1 LSSSGPDRDG
11 GGQPGPAPG
20 AQPGPGVSDDQMDAT
35 AAESD
40 QDPQRGEDPPRTVGG
55 RPDPDPGPDPDPAW
69 QPPPGRVDTWQA
81 AFDRLTIKH
90 RPRRE
95 VVLPYL
101 LVRALTSGDRGR
113 RALWPPA
120 PCWESPDILLIDA
133 GWSGPFDPSQLVASP
148 TAGRSY
154 RVFVH
159 VWNLGLVPAVGVH
172 VRAWWVRPGFFGQ
185 QTAVLP
191 EYQPALIGGSM
202 IDLSHRRSP
211 DCHQLVELDRPWTIP
226 ADVTGH
232 ECLIASASCPADP
245 WAGAWAPNDDRHV
258 ALRNLTI
265 RAGTQNLRPLLQQL
279 LRALPADGAV
289 HITHG
294 GEAAG
299 PLLQAVAGG
308 RVLAPTQNDPT
319 RTVAVRPARL
329 DELSAGVV
337 VGNERHIATIIMD
350 NTTNNRSLVVP
361 SDRLEALFAE
371 QGWPSPFA
379 DLPHLPRNVLQLP
392 PEVLGPM
399 EFHPT
404 PLILGWLLSSDLVSV
419 EVITSALRGPPGAQ
433 HLLRFTLTDL
443 AGGMIGGYS
452 LVVL

>member
-1 LSSSGPDRDG
+1 MNPTSPE
-11 GGQPGPAPG
+11 QPSVD
-20 AQPGPGVSDDQMDAT
+20 QPVDDQAN
-35 AAESD
+35 AAESDPD
-40 QDPQRGEDPPRTVGG
+40 QDPQRGDDPPNTVGG

-69 QPPPGRVDTWQA
+69 QPPPGRVETWRA
-81 AFDRLTIKH
+81 VFNRLTVRH

-101 LVRALTSGDRGR
+101 LVRSLTPGDRGQ
-113 RALWPPA
+113 RALWPPT
-120 PCWESPDILLIDA
+120 PCWESPDISLIDA
-133 GWSGPFDPSQLVASP
+133 GWNGPFDATRLVASP

-172 VRAWWVRPGFFGQ
+172 VRAWWVQPGFFGQ
-185 QTAVLP
+185 PTAGQP
-191 EYQPALIGGSM
+191 GYQPTLIGGTM

-211 DCHQLVELDRPWTIP
+211 DCHQVVELDQPWSIP
-226 ADVTGH
+226 ADATGH

-245 WAGAWAPNDDRHV
+245 WLQGWAPNNDRHI
-258 ALRNLTI
+258 AQRNLTI
-265 RAGTQNLRPLLQQL
+265 RAGTQDVLPLLGRL
-279 LRALPADGAV
+279 VGVLPPDGAI

-294 GEAAG
+294 AEAAG

-308 RVLAPTQNDPT
+308 RVPAPTPDHPN
-319 RTVAVRPARL
+319 RTVEVRPARL

-337 VGNERHIATIIMD
+337 VGSERHIATIILD
-350 NTTNNRSLVVP
+350 NTANNRALVVP
-361 SDRLEALFAE
+361 SDRLETLFAE

-379 DLPHLPRNVLQLP
+379 DLPRLPQSVLQLP
-392 PEVLGPM
+392 QETLDEMRFRPGLPI
-399 EFHPT
+399 
-404 PLILGWLLSSDLVSV
+404 LAWILGIGQIPA
-419 EVITSALRGPPGAQ
+419 EAITSALRGPPGAQ

-443 AGGMIGGYS
+443 AGVIIGGYS

>member
-1 LSSSGPDRDG
+1 MNAMSPTSPK
-11 GGQPGPAPG
+11 QPGADEPG
-20 AQPGPGVSDDQMDAT
+20 DDRVNT
-35 AAESD
+35 AGAGLG
-40 QDPQRGEDPPRTVGG
+40 QDPQRGDDPPHTVGG

-69 QPPPGRVDTWQA
+69 QPPPGRVDEWRA
-81 AFDRLTIKH
+81 VFDRLTVRH
-90 RPRRE
+90 RPHRE

-101 LVRALTSGDRGR
+101 LVRSLTSGDRGR
-113 RALWPPA
+113 RALWPPT
-120 PCWESPDILLIDA
+120 PCWESPDISLIDA
-133 GWSGPFDPSQLVASP
+133 GWNGPFDPSRLVASP

-185 QTAVLP
+185 PAGRP
-191 EYQPALIGGSM
+191 GYQPTLIGGTM

-211 DCHQLVELDRPWTIP
+211 DCHRVVELDQPWSIP

-232 ECLIASASCPADP
+232 ECLLASASCPADP
-245 WAGAWAPNDDRHV
+245 WLGGWAPNDDRHV
-258 ALRNLTI
+258 AQRNLTV
-265 RAGTQNLRPLLQQL
+265 RAGPQDLVPLLQQL
-279 LRALPADGAV
+279 ERDLPPDGAI

-308 RVLAPTQNDPT
+308 RVPAPTPNDPN

-329 DELSAGVV
+329 DELSTGVV
-337 VGNERHIATIIMD
+337 SGSERHIATIILD
-350 NTTNNRSLVVP
+350 STANNRTLVVP
-361 SDRLEALFAE
+361 SDRLERLFAE

-379 DLPHLPRNVLQLP
+379 DLRQLPQSVLQLP
-392 PEVLGPM
+392 QAILDQMAFRPSV
-399 EFHPT
+399 
-404 PLILGWLLSSDLVSV
+404 LILGWILGTDRIPA
-419 EVITSALRGPPGAQ
+419 ETITSALRGPPGAQ

-443 AGGMIGGYS
+443 AGVIIGGYS